1 MQWSEVATD
10 RTGGATAHMI
20 ATPPIARSH
29 ESFGPLLSVTW
40 KIHLAALSATWHTRW
55 KSLSVTR
62 GSPEP
67 HPGCAR
73 SPSTEIADAIDW
85 GMTVKRTLRIGL
97 AGATVALLVPV
108 GAAPARADDDG
119 AAPGPRVTQLN
130 QVSDDP
136 AQHPKLVD
144 PNVVNAWGLALSA
157 TSPIWVANNGTNT
170 ATLYPGGLNGAAV
183 SPSP

>member
-40 KIHLAALSATWHTRW
+40 KIHLVALSATWHTRW

-73 SPSTEIADAIDW
+73 SPSTEIADAIVW
-85 GMTVKRTLRIGL
+85 GMTVKHTLSIGL
-97 AGATVALLVPV
+97 CSVTVVSLVTV
-108 GAAPARADDDG
+108 GAFPAHVDVVG
-119 AAPGPRVTQLN
+119 ACLG
-130 QVSDDP
+130 
-136 AQHPKLVD
+136 
-144 PNVVNAWGLALSA
+144 
-157 TSPIWVANNGTNT
+157 
-170 ATLYPGGLNGAAV
+170 
-183 SPSP
+183 